1 MSFQRSLQ
9 YSIALVIANV
19 LIGLIAHGAN
29 IIFLPIVIIACTST
43 IFLANNEY
51 DIFKKAIALYFI
63 LAAQDILNRFIYLAL
78 TGDNVD
84 FEGEAWNLALSAMG
98 IAPSIL
104 IMIGKSIFSKEVKL
118 SKSIITPII
127 FTLMFIIHFGIFQI
141 VIHTIQ
147 RQ

>member
-104 IMIGKSIFSKEVKL
+104 IIIGKSIFSKEVKL
-118 SKSIITPII
+118 SKRIITPII